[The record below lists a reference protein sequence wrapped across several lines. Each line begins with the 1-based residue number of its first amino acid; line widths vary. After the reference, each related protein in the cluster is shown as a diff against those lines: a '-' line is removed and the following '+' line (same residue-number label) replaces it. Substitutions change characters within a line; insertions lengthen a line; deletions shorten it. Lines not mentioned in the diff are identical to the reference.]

1 MPKSLG
7 GIVCDWMI
15 GWGSHLMMEIPWH
28 MGVGNLMGC
37 LRSWCMILVGDDIG
51 CIHNVWCEVGSD
63 TPTHCP
69 RWPIDLFVFS
79 LPPHP
84 SLFLPNFGSWG
95 GKWPCAFW
103 CNLSFWKPKKENN
116 TKGDVRFCGDLLLN
130 GQWKDWGQKQCTHM
144 DEKVAWWLDWHS
156 WVWGTW
162 AGCLNLWWMMFKCS
176 YGAMT
181 LARWRRGRWC
191 HYKNN
196 IKCKSSVDDGIG
208 CIGDVRCGVCSA
220 PPSHIIAKLAC
231 LPPPFS
237 SSFLSNLKQKRT
249 SPSGEHNGRAR
260 PLTLHPHL
268 HFYIRDADADAG
280 TCPTQPGIKSNV
292 DEEISK
298 TCKTSCIS
306 SIYAGSPLST

>member
-1 MPKSLG
+1 MFDVKLG
-7 GIVCDWMI
+7 VTHQPIVHVDPLTFLC
-15 GWGSHLMMEIPWH
+15 
-28 MGVGNLMGC
+28 
-37 LRSWCMILVGDDIG
+37 
-51 CIHNVWCEVGSD
+51 
-63 TPTHCP
+63 
-69 RWPIDLFVFS
+69 
-79 LPPHP
+79 
-84 SLFLPNFGSWG
+84 SLFLPTPPFFSQILDLEGENDLVLFG
-95 GKWPCAFW
+95 A
-103 CNLSFWKPKKENN
+103 NLSFWKPKKENN

-208 CIGDVRCGVCSA
+208 CIRDVRCGVCSA

-260 PLTLHPHL
+260 PLTLHPHPHL

-280 TCPTQPGIKSNV
+280 KCPTQPGIKSNV

-298 TCKTSCIS
+298 TCKTPCNS